1 MIALGLGC
9 REGCAPGDLLAAV
22 SGALAQAGQ
31 TLAAVQLLCA
41 PDWKRDEPALELAAR
56 KLGKPLCWLSLAEL
70 QAQSAA
76 AITHSERVQQQFG
89 LPSVAETAALAGA
102 CRAARAPHAVRL
114 LAARLI
120 AGGATCALA
129 QTSDALQP
137 SEADISDARPAAHD
151 PQHASRQEC
160 DS

>member
-1 MIALGLGC
+1 MIAAGLGC
-9 REGCAPGDLLAAV
+9 RKGCAPSDLLAAV

-41 PDWKRDEPALELAAR
+41 PDWKRDEPALAHAAR
-56 KLGKPLCWLSLAEL
+56 ELGKPLCFLSLAEL

-76 AITHSERVQQQFG
+76 AVTRSERVQQQFAV
-89 LPSVAETAALAGA
+89 PSVAETAALAGA
-102 CRAARAPHAVRL
+102 CRAAGGPHAAQL
-114 LAARLI
+114 LGPRRI

-129 QTSDALQP
+129 QAAEALQP
-137 SEADISDARPAAHD
+137 SGHGPH
-151 PQHASRQEC
+151 HASRQEC